1 MEFIVFDGHIS
12 LVCELW
18 TRNGMVAQ
26 NKIQAQ
32 RSLFLIFM

>member
-18 TRNGMVAQ
+18 AKNGMVAL
-26 NKIQAQ
+26 KIKA
-32 RSLFLIFM
+32 RHKEICF

>member
-18 TRNGMVAQ
+18 TKNGMVAL
-26 NKIQAQ
+26 KIKF
-32 RSLFLIFM
+32 RHKEVCF